1 MTKHNCIKE
10 ILEFNPKEL
19 SEIKQE
25 VFGRYFK
32 TVKGCKLWIKKELY
46 KTTELQ
52 LNNVLLILRNKE
64 VSL

>member
-10 ILEFNPKEL
+10 ILTYNPKEL
-19 SEIKQE
+19 SAQKQE
-25 VFGRYFK
+25 IFNPYFK

-64 VSL
+64 VK